1 MTSQM
6 AAAMAM
12 QAAEVAP
19 TASQVAAGAKARTDA
34 AAVMKRWT
42 RLKTS
47 GLAGLNA
54 KRKKAGQSAIEPQ
67 TD

>member
-19 TASQVAAGAKARTDA
+19 TASQI
-34 AAVMKRWT
+34 AAVT
-42 RLKTS
+42 Q
-47 GLAGLNA
+47 A
-54 KRKKAGQSAIEPQ
+54 
-67 TD
+67 

>member
-19 TASQVAAGAKARTDA
+19 TASQIAAVTQARGDA

-42 RLKTS
+42 ALRTT
-47 GLAGLNA
+47 GLAALNA
-54 KRKKAGQSAIEPQ
+54 KRKKAGQSAIEPR
-67 TD
+67 